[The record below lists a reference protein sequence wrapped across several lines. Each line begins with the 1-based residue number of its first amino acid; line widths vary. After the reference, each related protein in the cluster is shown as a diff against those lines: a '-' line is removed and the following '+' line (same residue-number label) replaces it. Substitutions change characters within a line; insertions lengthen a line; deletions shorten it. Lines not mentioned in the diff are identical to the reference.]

1 MGIWYCMYNW
11 LKINKMNLEITREQ
25 LDYLIK
31 MIEKDMENVDMDV
44 IHDLYSKLV
53 VLQGNSNEL
62 QTR

>member
-1 MGIWYCMYNW
+1 
-11 LKINKMNLEITREQ
+11 MNLELTREQ

-31 MIEKDMENVDMDV
+31 MIEKDMENVNMDV

>member
-1 MGIWYCMYNW
+1 
-11 LKINKMNLEITREQ
+11 MNLEITREQ

>member
-1 MGIWYCMYNW
+1 
-11 LKINKMNLEITREQ
+11 MNLELTRKQ